1 MNDHE
6 LLREYVGRRSQD
18 AFRQLVGRHLPMVC
32 AAARRTVRDA
42 HLAEEVA
49 QNVFTTLAQK
59 ADSLHPPLVIGGW
72 LYHTTRHLAMHAVR
86 TEQRRREREQTALTM
101 QTLDLAA
108 DDPRIPDHLEPA
120 LAGLAAADRDALVLR
135 YLENRSLREVG
146 AELGL
151 SEDAAR
157 MRVNRALE
165 RLRAGFE
172 RQGVVVTSVFLAT
185 AVTATTTA
193 VSAGLATTIS
203 TTALALTATT
213 LTHATIITMSW
224 LNTKSAAAI
233 IGAALLAGTGIHLIQ
248 EQRLSHANADFQS
261 QLAQLRDEQV
271 TPPATVT
278 PPNPTPVSAT
288 EDSELLRLR
297 GEVTVLRR
305 ERDDLLK
312 QVASTAKS
320 VLPPARREKIDT
332 MWVEQVLNAPPK
344 DQGAA
349 AGVLR
354 GKLLR
359 NEMADVSSSEV
370 ALRDAL
376 LQRKLNQTL
385 ERSPVEFADF
395 QTAFIQNALTISD
408 APKIQ
413 QIHALIRQTYEQ
425 AVANGL
431 DIPSKPATE
440 TEAWVQQRFQL
451 DRRSTAQLQQL
462 LTPEERALFDRSFL
476 GIMGVDL
483 GGVGVDK
490 SNYPGGFLGTN

>member
-1 MNDHE
+1 
-6 LLREYVGRRSQD
+6 
-18 AFRQLVGRHLPMVC
+18 MVC
-32 AAARRTVRDA
+32 SAARRMVRDVS
-42 HLAEEVA
+42 LAEEVA

-59 ADSLHPPLVIGGW
+59 AASLHPPLVIGGW
-72 LYHTTRHLAMHAVR
+72 LYHTTRHLALHAVR
-86 TEQRRREREQTALTM
+86 TEQRRREREQTALAM
-101 QTLDLAA
+101 QTLALAA
-108 DDPRIPDHLEPA
+108 DDPRIAENLEPA
-120 LAGLAAADRDALVLR
+120 LAGLATADRDALVLR

-146 AELGL
+146 VELGL

-172 RQGVVVTSVFLAT
+172 RQGVVVTSVFLAS

-193 VSAGLATTIS
+193 VSSGLAATIS
-203 TTALALTATT
+203 TTALAVTATT

-233 IGAALLAGTGIHLIQ
+233 IGAVFLTGTGMYLFQ
-248 EQRLSHANADFQS
+248 EQKLSHAKEGFQA
-261 QLAQLRDEQV
+261 QLAVLRDEQLA
-271 TPPATVT
+271 PPAALW
-278 PPNPTPVSAT
+278 PRNPTPVPTA
-288 EDSELLRLR
+288 EDNELWRLR

-312 QVASTAKS
+312 QMASTAKS
-320 VLPPARREKIDT
+320 VLPPARRQEIDAI
-332 MWVEQVLNAPPK
+332 WVEQMLNAPPK

-359 NEMADVSSSEV
+359 NEMASVSSSEV

-385 ERSPVEFADF
+385 ERSPAEFADF

-413 QIHALIRQTYEQ
+413 QMHALIQQTYEQ
-425 AVANGL
+425 AIANGL

-451 DRRSTAQLQQL
+451 DRRSTAQLKQL
-462 LTPEERALFDRSFL
+462 FTPEERALFDRSFL
-476 GIMGVDL
+476 GVMGVDL

-490 SNYPGGFLGTN
+490 SNYPSGFLGTH